1 LKFARGSTYTSE
13 LSTYPITPRD
23 GAGGFP
29 GRYRLSVGI
38 GRYFEQLSYL
48 QVLAVGVVLERYI
61 SYFLGSEGV
70 IFGQPAG
77 VLLTFGY
84 FGLAALLWARSGSTA
99 SASGTLRLFLLALSL
114 AWVLHVAV
122 YRIHGDAFNYTAL
135 LYLPILGMIAW
146 RPLSLS
152 QAIQAARAFMLTV
165 VVVILA
171 TFILER
177 FGAIA
182 PRSQSVGV
190 VNFDE
195 ERYFLPFNELLGI
208 EGRWPGPFGHNGDTA
223 MMAALLIV
231 FAVGFW
237 SRLSWLF
244 VTVGIMV
251 FALTD
256 GRASIGAAAA
266 GLLAIWMLS
275 RNRKLSWAPQW
286 MRLATGSGVLL
297 VGALLMLMRPA
308 GLTGRERIW
317 PAFLEIWWESPWI
330 GVGGSGFA
338 TGNEITQQ
346 FGHAHSLYIEEL
358 ARSGLIGFMAQFV
371 ALGIGVFIA
380 ARAAGIGYP
389 GPLAVMVAYFVTGVT
404 EPRNNW
410 IEPSATWFLLIL
422 MVLAASAR
430 LVSEDRNRSTDREE
444 DSLSSSPPA

>member
-1 LKFARGSTYTSE
+1 M
-13 LSTYPITPRD
+13 
-23 GAGGFP
+23 
-29 GRYRLSVGI
+29 GI
-38 GRYFEQLSYL
+38 GRYFQQVTYL
-48 QVLAVGVVLERYI
+48 QVLAVGSVLERYI

-70 IFGQPAG
+70 VFGQPAG

-84 FGLAALLWARSGSTA
+84 FGLAVVLWARSGRTML
-99 SASGTLRLFLLALSL
+99 ASGTLRLFLLALSV
-114 AWVLHVAV
+114 AWVLHVVV

-135 LYLPILGMIAW
+135 LYLPILGMVAW
-146 RPLSLS
+146 RPPSLR

-165 VVVILA
+165 VVVLLA

-182 PRSQSVGV
+182 PRSQSAGV

-231 FAVGFW
+231 FAVGCW
-237 SRLSWLF
+237 SRLSLPF
-244 VTVGIMV
+244 LTVGVLV

-266 GLLAIWMLS
+266 GLLAIWMFS
-275 RNRKLSWAPQW
+275 RNPKLSWAPQW
-286 MRLATGSGVLL
+286 MRLATGSG
-297 VGALLMLMRPA
+297 ALLAGAWVMLMRPA

-317 PAFLEIWWESPWI
+317 PAFLELWWTSPWI

-338 TGNEITQQ
+338 EGNEITKQ

-358 ARSGLIGFMAQFV
+358 ARSGLIGFISQFV
-371 ALGIGVFIA
+371 ALGIGLFIA

-389 GPLAVMVAYFVTGVT
+389 APVAVMVTYFVTAIT

-410 IEPSATWFLLIL
+410 LEPSATWFLLIL

-430 LVSEDRNRSTDREE
+430 FGNRGELAARQPRYGQIPVE
-444 DSLSSSPPA
+444 PPS